1 MSKKR
6 KLPEMEI
13 SLADGLEEI
22 LNPTQESPQDVES
35 VGTRQDE
42 ASPEV
47 SHTSRPRSG
56 RSQSRQKHYGTKTS
70 LYLEDELFL
79 RAKHF
84 CTDSRITLTEL
95 VNKSLSFFLRKQ
107 EKKSAK
113 EEKKNALLTERKIPS
128 KEE

>member
-6 KLPEMEI
+6 ILPEMELA
-13 SLADGLEEI
+13 LADGLEEI

-35 VGTRQDE
+35 VANQQDE
-42 ASPEV
+42 ATPEA
-47 SHTSRPRSG
+47 TRANKPRSG
-56 RSQSRQKHYGTKTS
+56 RSQSQQKHYGTKTS

-79 RAKHF
+79 RAKHY
-84 CTDSRITLTEL
+84 CADSRITLTEL
-95 VNKSLSFFLRKQ
+95 VNKSLSSFLRKQ

-113 EEKKNALLTERKIPS
+113 EEKKNALQTEKKISS